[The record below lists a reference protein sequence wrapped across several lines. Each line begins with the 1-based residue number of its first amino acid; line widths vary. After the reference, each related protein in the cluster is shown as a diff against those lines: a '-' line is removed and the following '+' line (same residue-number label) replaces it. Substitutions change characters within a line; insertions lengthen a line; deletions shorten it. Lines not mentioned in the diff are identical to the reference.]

1 MGIEIPQPL
10 RFLRNSI
17 TILEP
22 ILNQQGFFSHCS
34 TGRKNEGPGSLL
46 INIPS
51 TKFGNQRTIPFI
63 VPWKWDNTNFD
74 HLPSSS
80 PQLSFQAIPGTTS
93 SRNMSQPWDLL
104 IFIPARVLYTW
115 TCEVILPRKLT
126 MNHGPKIQPFLD
138 DFPMKNI
145 EKSSVRA
152 FPCWTRSAPWL
163 KIYGRWFPISD
174 ENLTYTIPVTDVD
187 REHSPILDKKS
198 IFNPNSCGCPK
209 NVSTRKT
216 SKNKQKIITIWNNH
230 CDSGIP
236 PLQEP
241 PLF

>member
-187 REHSPILDKKS
+187 REHSPILDKKQ
-198 IFNPNSCGCPK
+198 F
-209 NVSTRKT
+209 STPTHGGFLK
-216 SKNKQKIITIWNNH
+216 
-230 CDSGIP
+230 C
-236 PLQEP
+236 
-241 PLF
+241 